1 MKWTTNQI
9 IYFTY
14 SVISFIF
21 LALWSSEASFLPN
34 LHSWTL
40 IGVFAL
46 IFVGLPLFFF
56 YRRKNLYYEVA
67 IKNKGLLY
75 SLAVCLFILEFL
87 IYKNQK
93 DEFLNSPHSMEV
105 FTWML
110 TLILFLSVIRVIRP
124 LTFEEWSNK

>member
-14 SVISFIF
+14 SIVSFVF
-21 LALWSSEASFLPN
+21 LALWSSKASFLPN
-34 LHSWTL
+34 LESWTL
-40 IGVFAL
+40 IGVFAI
-46 IFVGLPLFFF
+46 IFVALPHTFLF
-56 YRRKNLYYEVA
+56 RRKDMFYEIA
-67 IKNKGLLY
+67 IKNKGHLY
-75 SLAVCLFILEFL
+75 SYAICLAILEFVIL
-87 IYKNQK
+87 INQK